1 MTTSVRAS
9 QKSKSATEGTPSLL
23 PAVRLLMEGIS
34 RHSVQGD
41 VEDFHKFRSQMHHV
55 LQSLGEDRLPH
66 EAYDSAEKAVGLLK
80 DYGHRTS
87 ARLGQQSDELHAVI
101 KMLLDTFRDLS
112 IAGPKGMRQ
121 LQELGEAMAS
131 AADGEALAQ
140 CKLKLSECLGEIR
153 LEAERF
159 RKDADDRENSADA
172 RKDRL
177 TGLETR
183 EVAEVALSRA
193 CAAVAPGCAIIIII
207 DRIAVYNVRFGRTV
221 GDKVLQ
227 FFVDYLV
234 QSLPFEESPF
244 RWSGPAV
251 LMLRPDTAE
260 LAAPLIRR
268 VLEQRIQYEVELSER
283 TILLPIAARWEVVPL
298 MADPRLVVNKID
310 SIVASR
316 GAGGPPRTREH

>member
-1 MTTSVRAS
+1 MTTSVRAP
-9 QKSKSATEGTPSLL
+9 QKAKSATEGTPSLL
-23 PAVRLLMEGIS
+23 PAVRFLMEGIS
-34 RHSVQGD
+34 RHSVKGD
-41 VEDFHKFRSQMHHV
+41 AEEFHTFRSQMHHV
-55 LQSLGEDRLPH
+55 LQSLGEGRLPH

-87 ARLGQQSDELHAVI
+87 TRLGRQSVELHAVI
-101 KMLLDTFRDLS
+101 KMLLDTFRDLT

-121 LQELGEAMAS
+121 LEELGESMAS
-131 AADGEALAQ
+131 TADGEALAQ

-153 LEAERF
+153 QEAERF
-159 RKDADDRENSADA
+159 RNDAGRTNSADA

-298 MADPRLVVNKID
+298 MADARLVVNKID
-310 SIVASR
+310 SIVAFQ